1 MRTAVEYHA
10 ILDRA
15 PTVKEFN
22 TACSSLGLDWDHNRV
37 RRVWGR
43 YRNLQQAL
51 LGGRVVPTDAVRR
64 GTRRRKGTLG
74 EGDPLRGLRLFLA
87 TETANG

>member
-22 TACSSLGLDWDHNRV
+22 TACKSLGLNWDHNRV

-51 LGGRVVPTDAVRR
+51 LGGRVVPTDAGPPRHAPTKGHAGR
-64 GTRRRKGTLG
+64 TRPCGG
-74 EGDPLRGLRLFLA
+74 
-87 TETANG
+87 